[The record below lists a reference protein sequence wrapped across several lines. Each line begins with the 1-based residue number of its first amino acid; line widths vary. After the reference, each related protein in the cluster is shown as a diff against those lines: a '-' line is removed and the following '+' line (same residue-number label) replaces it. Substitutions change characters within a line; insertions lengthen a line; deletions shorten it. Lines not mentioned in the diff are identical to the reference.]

1 MTDVNQV
8 RINELAR
15 ELEVKAKAIIDLLPG
30 YGVTEKKTHSS
41 SIPADVAE
49 KVRKNIL
56 GHAEEEAKAEA
67 AAKAEKEAKEAAA
80 KAARMR
86 PPAPPPAS
94 PQASVTPA
102 ATKPVDVGCPDASWR
117 GRGKIACLPKKVRD
131 HINQMLED
139 GVRYVQIKENLGD
152 HGKDLTLDNIS
163 QWKKRGHQLWLKEQ
177 FWREEMRARMDAFTD
192 LLGNGDP
199 AQLPIVGLQMSLTQ
213 LCEQLRDL
221 GPVSP

>member
-67 AAKAEKEAKEAAA
+67 AASQRHACRHETSC
-80 KAARMR
+80 ARR
-86 PPAPPPAS
+86 AHRK
-94 PQASVTPA
+94 T
-102 ATKPVDVGCPDASWR
+102 GCTGGCGSSDGVSCPESTSRYACGSR
-117 GRGKIACLPKKVRD
+117 GGETCRSTTCSRWNINSSGIACGTAFCSTPCRS
-131 HINQMLED
+131 
-139 GVRYVQIKENLGD
+139 
-152 HGKDLTLDNIS
+152 HG
-163 QWKKRGHQLWLKEQ
+163 
-177 FWREEMRARMDAFTD
+177 RAAIHC
-192 LLGNGDP
+192 
-199 AQLPIVGLQMSLTQ
+199 AS
-213 LCEQLRDL
+213 
-221 GPVSP
+221 